1 MNVYVIDRIDKY
13 TYCDDYKAV
22 VIAEDALRAER
33 LARTKC
39 FDWGKAELKVTQIDL
54 TKETI
59 LAVENV
65 GA

>member
-1 MNVYVIDRIDKY
+1 MNVYVIDRMDKY

-22 VIAEDALRAER
+22 VVAEDALHAER

-39 FDWGKAELKVTQIDL
+39 FDWGKAKLKVTQIDL
-54 TKETI
+54 AKETI